1 MEVSILV
8 MANYTSMNAQLC
20 RVIEKP
26 DNYDESMTLYI
37 SKSVLL
43 LLFYFFLVDP
53 VKKVTLASSDLK
65 KSVGKR
71 SLFYNLHITCFCI
84 M

>member
-1 MEVSILV
+1 
-8 MANYTSMNAQLC
+8 MNAQLC

-26 DNYDESMTLYI
+26 DSYEESMALYI

-43 LLFYFFLVDP
+43 FLFYFFVDP

-71 SLFYNLHITCFCI
+71 SLFYKLHITRGYQKVRRLSL
-84 M
+84 